1 MRNIQTRYGEVPV
14 KVKFMDGNVI
24 QGTPEFDA
32 CVRLAE
38 AAGVPVQQILQ
49 EAAAASRT
57 IIKD

>member
-1 MRNIQTRYGEVPV
+1 V